1 MHDSKEKNLPL
12 KEGANILEMAIY
24 MFRKLIH
31 ENRKRNEQCIP
42 KNYIEIRGEPFSLDS
57 VKAIF
62 DKENRRKWIND
73 GREIAHNYLNQ
84 RTDLT
89 NSLRLSSVGCAS
101 NS

>member
-1 MHDSKEKNLPL
+1 
-12 KEGANILEMAIY
+12 

-31 ENRKRNEQCIP
+31 ENRIKNELCKP

-57 VKAIF
+57 ISKIF
-62 DKENRRKWIND
+62 DKENRREWIND

-89 NSLRLSSVGCAS
+89 NSFKLSSVGCAS